1 MEDGTVVQI
10 RNHETRGP
18 LYRFEIERQQQAYI
32 RRYEADFPY
41 WLKMATWR
49 WDEGAALIHGLEP
62 RRIKLPYPDSAK
74 ELFPIIKSWV
84 ECREHAFCALRAGQL
99 KESSKP
105 VEFLRWAESLGYPI
119 PEGLQGFYKACEN
132 GVHKKPTEQTS
143 KVLTGVMEAQDEY
156 VPLFPLLGNYWD
168 KHLSELPEELQA
180 RLIAEGFEIG
190 TGGFSWDESTPNNR
204 RVRLTKMDKDNDPA
218 LAGQRHIDWH
228 DASMD
233 APWWLSALD
242 VEPEHAA
249 MVLSR
254 LNPERPA
261 DCEDPASI
269 YVDGD
274 ESSPH
279 RYRLLLREFEKEAS
293 TSPKPRTL
301 MEWRTIAQQHNLR
314 YHSWIDDYADA
325 MGAPAGKVEAVPVIS
340 PSGGTSESLAEFRS
354 MDKLTADELTITF
367 VGDKFEGSSVV
378 GTNNFLRITA
388 RKTRKNIAL
397 SSLNL
402 VNMQSG
408 GLNGQGVTLLG
419 MTRKSRPMPSLANAQ
434 KISRLRTILKECLG
448 VKGDPFDPKSAGW
461 VPRFKIED
469 KRGEADERAKRDSL
483 KYKTDSHEKRNRFG
497 EKASEFADSYSTEP
511 LEESS
516 NLDSEATKFLKENG
530 S

>member
-62 RRIKLPYPDSAK
+62 RRIKLPYPDSTK
-74 ELFPIIKSWV
+74 EFFPIIKSCV
-84 ECREHAFCALRAGQL
+84 ECREHAVCALRAGQL
-99 KESSKP
+99 RESSKP

-168 KHLSELPEELQA
+168 KPLSELPEELQA

-190 TGGFSWDESTPNNR
+190 TGGFSWDESTPNYR
-204 RVRLTKMDKDNDPA
+204 RVRLTKMDKDNAPV
-218 LAGQRHIDWH
+218 LAGQRHIDWY

-233 APWWLSALD
+233 AWAWLGRSN
-242 VEPEHAA
+242 VKPEHAA

-254 LNPERPA
+254 LNPNRPA

-279 RYRLLLREFEKEAS
+279 RFRLLLGEFETEAS

-301 MEWRTIAQQHNLR
+301 MEWRTIAQQRDLR
-314 YHSWIDDYADA
+314 YHSWIDDYVDA
-325 MGAPAGKVEAVPVIS
+325 MGAPAGKVEAVPSTNPSSDDDTQIDTTNLVYWRVILYS
-340 PSGGTSESLAEFRS
+340 NIKKIDEHKKASARGIIKYLRGLKDKRIPNKGGHDELFWIDDNNNEQCVAKKTINNVASLAR
-354 MDKLTADELTITF
+354 KL
-367 VGDKFEGSSVV
+367 
-378 GTNNFLRITA
+378 
-388 RKTRKNIAL
+388 
-397 SSLNL
+397 
-402 VNMQSG
+402 
-408 GLNGQGVTLLG
+408 
-419 MTRKSRPMPSLANAQ
+419 P
-434 KISRLRTILKECLG
+434 
-448 VKGDPFDPKSAGW
+448 
-461 VPRFKIED
+461 
-469 KRGEADERAKRDSL
+469 
-483 KYKTDSHEKRNRFG
+483 
-497 EKASEFADSYSTEP
+497 
-511 LEESS
+511 
-516 NLDSEATKFLKENG
+516 
-530 S
+530 